1 MHNQSYKPNSI
12 KASNFSYLR
21 SHSSEEGGAHASSFL
36 SEESWEGYL
45 VRMERSGEWGDHIM
59 LQALVNVFFLEVV
72 VFNVFQEDIRR
83 TEVIAESKERV
94 SYRLTIYLGH
104 LGEFHYMSLRPKN
117 WLHHWPYSRF
127 IKKSYPS
134 KTTIILNIV
143 KHTSP

>member
-1 MHNQSYKPNSI
+1 
-12 KASNFSYLR
+12 
-21 SHSSEEGGAHASSFL
+21 
-36 SEESWEGYL
+36 
-45 VRMERSGEWGDHIM
+45 MERSGEWGDHIM

-127 IKKSYPS
+127 IKKTYPS
-134 KTTIILNIV
+134 KTMIILNIF